1 MSNSP
6 IVARKK
12 GRSIHLSLAPGGEA
26 QMLEALK
33 RRTERALA
41 VEVQHTRD
49 NPLTLETR
57 RASLRPSSANAE
69 ARTIEAVIATDAPV
83 QRNGYLEILD
93 PAGADL
99 SLIPGAHVLNNHNQR
114 SVEDILGAGEEG
126 WLEGGSRVVARV
138 RMTDRPEH
146 ASIVRA
152 ILAGD
157 INGVSIGYDVSEW
170 REGTDA
176 NGNRTRTAVKWRV
189 REISFVAVPADPAAR
204 TRSANATIRELGQRS
219 GATQSLTDSLI
230 DRGATVEQ
238 ARSAFFDELLTRSA
252 APLRTSH
259 NEHSMD
265 NHEAF
270 IRAAGEALYT
280 RVDPGHQPSGAARQY
295 IGMTMP
301 DLAREVLRRN
311 GVSTLGMGA
320 AQLIERAGM
329 LTTSDFPL
337 ILANTAG
344 RTLGAAYK
352 RPTSGIRQ
360 LAGSTTMADFRT
372 KSRLKLDSG
381 FNLEKV
387 NEAGEFKNAGLI
399 ETAEAYALKTF
410 GRILSVSRQAL
421 VNDDLGALVD
431 LPRHFGQAAQAF
443 EAQALVDLLQMNSGV
458 GPALSDGNA
467 VHHTAHGNIAASG
480 GAPSEA
486 TLSAARLAMRKQT
499 SPAGALITVN
509 PKFLLVPPELE
520 TAAEKLLSTIQA
532 ADTDDVNVFSKLV
545 LIVEPRLTSATRWW
559 LVSPDVDGLEY
570 AHLAG
575 EPGPQI
581 ATQVGF
587 RIDGVEYRVR
597 LDFGCGFVDWRGW
610 YTNAGA

>member
-1 MSNSP
+1 
-6 IVARKK
+6 
-12 GRSIHLSLAPGGEA
+12 
-26 QMLEALK
+26 MLKL
-33 RRTERALA
+33 L
-41 VEVQHTRD
+41 TRD
-49 NPLTLETR
+49 NPVALETR
-57 RASLRPSSANAE
+57 RAALRSYNAD
-69 ARTIEAVIATDAPV
+69 ARTFEAVIATSNPV
-83 QRNGYLEILD
+83 QRNGFVEILD
-93 PAGADL
+93 VTGVDL
-99 SLIPGAHVLNNHNQR
+99 TQLRGVHLLNNHQQR
-114 SVEDILGAGEEG
+114 GVEDILGVVEEA
-126 WLEGGSRVVARV
+126 WLEGNSIVARI
-138 RMTDRPEH
+138 RASERPEV
-146 ASIVRA
+146 ASIVAA
-152 ILAGD
+152 IRSGD
-157 INGVSIGYDVSEW
+157 ITAMSIGYQVSEW
-170 REGTDA
+170 QEGTDA
-176 NGNRTRTAVKWRV
+176 NGGRTRTAKKWRIA
-189 REISFVAVPADPAAR
+189 ETSMVAVAADPSTG
-204 TRSANATIRELGQRS
+204 TRGNSNATIRELGRQAGVEQRS
-219 GATQSLTDSLI
+219 IDALI
-230 DRGATVEQ
+230 DRCATIEQ

-280 RVDPGHQPSGAARQY
+280 RADPSHQPSGAARQY
-295 IGMTMP
+295 VGLTIP

-320 AQLIERAGM
+320 AALIERAGM
-329 LTTSDFPL
+329 LTTSDFPQ
-337 ILANTAG
+337 ILANTVG
-344 RTLGAAYK
+344 RTLRAAYQ
-352 RPTSGIRQ
+352 RPTSGIQRLARQ
-360 LAGSTTMADFRT
+360 TTMADFRA
-372 KSRLKLDSG
+372 KSRLMLDGSG
-381 FNLEKV
+381 INLEKV

-399 ETAEAYALKTF
+399 ETGEAYKLDTF
-410 GRILSVSRQAL
+410 GRVLSISRQAL

-431 LPRHFGQAAQAF
+431 LPRHLGLAAQAF
-443 EAQALVDLLQMNSGV
+443 EAQALVNLLLLNSGV
-458 GPALSDGNA
+458 GPVLSDGNA

-480 GAPSEA
+480 AAPSEA

-520 TAAEKLLSTIQA
+520 TSAEKLLSTIQA

-559 LVSPDVDGLEY
+559 LVSPDVDGMEY

-575 EPGPQI
+575 EGGPQI